1 MTLLENDTKIRDLF
15 FDIFSN
21 IKFDNVDISLPE
33 YSQLD
38 IIKKLL
44 GSSNI
49 QTTEMLSV
57 MTTFFNTQYS
67 PGQIANIYKSL
78 GIITDKT
85 SPNFSVQNSRN
96 NLSRSLEA
104 ASYYSSQN
112 TVGQSP
118 NTTNKP
124 LYKSSFIDNNIG
136 NSTTN
141 DPTTILNTA
150 LKLSPY
156 PSQNK
161 NDNAKKMIK
170 VIKTNIANNII
181 PSVEELKIVQ
191 QQLQQLQQ
199 RQQQRQ
205 SHQQQQLQQLQ
216 QQLQQLQPPQISPYP
231 TQQQLQQPSPYPIQQ
246 QTSPYPIQQL
256 QLQQPSPYPIQ
267 QQTSLYHMPQMMQ
280 PYPIMQQY
288 PMVQQFPVMQQY
300 PIVQQYSQSESRQL
314 SENYQIQKLKN
325 DLETLHNSQKSIL
338 SLENKNCSS
347 NQYLNS
353 IQITNLEKINKDLN
367 IKISNLENKIKVIN
381 DMNKNDLGCEVKIN
395 AIKIDLDNKINE
407 ITNNVKTTTDNYIQL
422 LFNTLLKNQLIS
434 RNEIDNIKLKLIK
447 TEVDTNTIISYLED
461 KIKLSKTIFT
471 PISNTFLNKSDTKYD
486 FDDIFNKKWNVPLP
500 RPPVCIS
507 DDPIKVK
514 QNDNFTNNFSNVSL

>member
-1 MTLLENDTKIRDLF
+1 MNH
-15 FDIFSN
+15 
-21 IKFDNVDISLPE
+21 
-33 YSQLD
+33 
-38 IIKKLL
+38 
-44 GSSNI
+44 
-49 QTTEMLSV
+49 
-57 MTTFFNTQYS
+57 
-67 PGQIANIYKSL
+67 
-78 GIITDKT
+78 
-85 SPNFSVQNSRN
+85 
-96 NLSRSLEA
+96 
-104 ASYYSSQN
+104 
-112 TVGQSP
+112 
-118 NTTNKP
+118 
-124 LYKSSFIDNNIG
+124 SF
-136 NSTTN
+136 
-141 DPTTILNTA
+141 P
-150 LKLSPY
+150 
-156 PSQNK
+156 
-161 NDNAKKMIK
+161 
-170 VIKTNIANNII
+170 
-181 PSVEELKIVQ
+181 
-191 QQLQQLQQ
+191 
-199 RQQQRQ
+199 
-205 SHQQQQLQQLQ
+205 
-216 QQLQQLQPPQISPYP
+216 
-231 TQQQLQQPSPYPIQQ
+231 
-246 QTSPYPIQQL
+246 
-256 QLQQPSPYPIQ
+256 
-267 QQTSLYHMPQMMQ
+267 
-280 PYPIMQQY
+280 
-288 PMVQQFPVMQQY
+288 
-300 PIVQQYSQSESRQL
+300 
-314 SENYQIQKLKN
+314 
-325 DLETLHNSQKSIL
+325 SIL